1 MPEDITNA
9 KPQETPKPPAEEQAP
24 SKNLAPLPDLQ
35 KHLPKEEAQPTGL
48 EHGLIK
54 AILYGLQGYDA
65 VNSANFFKAK
75 PGNHETDP
83 LMNPFSHGGAA
94 TMAGGFE
101 MYNLLRDL
109 ILHKIGGRKLEDAGD
124 ASQAYS
130 NYAGIKQTNDA
141 AKAEK

>member
-1 MPEDITNA
+1 
-9 KPQETPKPPAEEQAP
+9 
-24 SKNLAPLPDLQ
+24 
-35 KHLPKEEAQPTGL
+35 
-48 EHGLIK
+48 
-54 AILYGLQGYDA
+54 
-65 VNSANFFKAK
+65 
-75 PGNHETDP
+75 
-83 LMNPFSHGGAA
+83 MNPFSHGGAA